1 MRPLVIGTYPPRV
14 CGIATFTA
22 DVVAS
27 LEGRAGFQRP
37 GVAAVVTDEQELG
50 SDVVAVIGHDDAAS
64 YREAAL
70 LANDFDAVLLEHE
83 FGIFGGAD
91 GEMILDLVDALEV
104 PLVVALHTVLPRPSA
119 NQARIVRHLCDRAA
133 SVMVFTATA

>member
-104 PLVVALHTVLPRPSA
+104 PLVVALHTVLPRPTR
-119 NQARIVRHLCDRAA
+119 ARRG
-133 SVMVFTATA
+133 